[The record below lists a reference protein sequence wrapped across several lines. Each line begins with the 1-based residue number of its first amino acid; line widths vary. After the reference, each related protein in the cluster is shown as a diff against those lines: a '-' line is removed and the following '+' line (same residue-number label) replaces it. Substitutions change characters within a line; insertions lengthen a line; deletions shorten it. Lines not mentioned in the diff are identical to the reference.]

1 MDAFTEVELVARHHL
16 AERRADQRRRGLARR
31 LRQGTTIL

>member
-1 MDAFTEVELVARHHL
+1 MDAYTEIELVARHYL

-31 LRQGTTIL
+31 ARRGDPR

>member
-16 AERRADQRRRGLARR
+16 AQRRADQRRRGQARQ
-31 LRQGTTIL
+31 LRAGSKDS